1 MAQEATEG
9 WAELALYSLVRK
21 PFLPLSLALH
31 VAIFYLFG
39 ALVLAV
45 NPDESI
51 KSIPVKLIE
60 LGQGRSPDKSIGPDR
75 GPGGPRALP
84 RLGFPEI
91 ARQQSGKLDSG
102 SVENLTP
109 SKESVPAAA
118 DSAPALPRPKL
129 LADLGRPRPFA
140 VKESAPDSLVRLP
153 TKDSVT
159 GPAPAANQN
168 LNQRSLAALK
178 GKGDGEGIRALN
190 EGAQIPGAL
199 KGTGTGTGPYGV
211 PGGIREGS
219 GIRGGGTGSGSGG
232 GSSSGLKGALSADY
246 NQYLKLIEKR
256 VFSVWKYPDGVTGV
270 QKVSVRFTL
279 DKAGKLSQV
288 EVLDSTDPRI
298 NGSALEAMKKA
309 SPFPPIPESLRD
321 LAGESLII
329 RFTVDIRLRG

>member
-178 GKGDGEGIRALN
+178 GNGEGIRALN

-256 VFSVWKYPDGVTGV
+256 VFSVWKYPDGVAGV